1 MRMPWSRRS
10 WPPWSRVA
18 DVAQPGRRAV
28 FVDRDGTIIRE
39 REYLADPENVE
50 LLPGAAHG
58 LSLLHRAGFPII
70 IVTNQSGIARGYF
83 TEEAYQAVQGDV
95 VRKLARRGVPILD
108 SYHCP
113 HHPDFTGDCD
123 CRKPATGLVERAA
136 REHGLNLAASAFIGD
151 RIRDVVAAHRFG
163 GLAIL
168 VRTGYGEVE
177 ARHAPAWVHVA
188 DDLSEAAGTVLATS
202 DSVDTAGEHR

>member
-1 MRMPWSRRS
+1 MRTPWSRRS

-18 DVAQPGRRAV
+18 DVALPGRRAV

-39 REYLADPENVE
+39 REYLADPEDVE

-95 VRKLARRGVPILD
+95 VRKLARRGVPILA

-136 REHGLNLAASAFIGD
+136 REHGMNLAASVFIGD

-168 VRTGYGEVE
+168 VRTGYGEAE

-202 DSVDTAGEHR
+202 DSVDTEGEHR